1 MDVSYTEEGSS
12 VLHVEEPHS
21 FLYFTHNSV
30 GSPGPLAILT
40 DELCSPETT
49 SPYPRPT
56 HTLCVPHGNFPHGLN
71 PCLGLLASWVPTG
84 LDFPKGR
91 GCGLST
97 VVSSRRSPHLVC
109 GNVSNKY
116 RIVPSL
122 VKTRE
127 FGTWQGQGRGL
138 LTGVLPPGVKEE
150 AENHPKQTHN
160 D

>member
-1 MDVSYTEEGSS
+1 MGVSYTEEGSS
-12 VLHVEEPHS
+12 VLHLEEPHS
-21 FLYFTHNSV
+21 FLLFYSQVCGKSRSSSNS
-30 GSPGPLAILT
+30 
-40 DELCSPETT
+40 DELCPPETT
-49 SPYPRPT
+49 SPHPWPT
-56 HTLCVPHGNFPHGLN
+56 HTPCVLHGNFSHGLN
-71 PCLGLLASWVPTG
+71 PCLGLWASWVPTG

-91 GCGLST
+91 GCGLSM
-97 VVSSRRSPHLVC
+97 VVSSHRSPHLVC
-109 GNVSNKY
+109 GKVSNKY